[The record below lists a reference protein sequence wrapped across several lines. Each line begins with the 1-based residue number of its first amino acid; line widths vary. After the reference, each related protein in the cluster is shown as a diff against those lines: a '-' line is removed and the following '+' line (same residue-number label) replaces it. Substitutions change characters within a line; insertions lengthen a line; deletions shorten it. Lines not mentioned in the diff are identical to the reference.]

1 LSTSDATHV
10 LLKTTADEQLSDDSA
25 TRFACQNETKALEL
39 ITLLTMRSPPP
50 GQAPVP
56 GAASASAADA
66 SNSAVACQLCRKR
79 KVKARV
85 VLDGKVTLLCKA
97 CTLEQ
102 MAKHKEDNAD
112 NDENSGSG
120 ASDEADDKDG
130 KEKHHRRHHRHHHG
144 HHKHGA
150 RSSAK
155 DEPHSAADAAV
166 DAKERSK
173 QHGFAVHKTEADM
186 YAWSSSEDEDG
197 KTHTPRKLKV
207 TISERSRKHRSSEK
221 DETALEETAK
231 SLSMRNTPV
240 TSPNKEAGDGTK
252 NNTPPVSRR
261 RQPRQRKE
269 DFSVLL
275 VPSGGGDGGGASTSV
290 LDLFDLSMLG
300 GGAALADVGDEL
312 LVPEVLQPTSNG
324 SSSAAAAASFP
335 NLDDLL
341 SAPLVSAAPVQ
352 AAAAPVVVPSPAI
365 VTPAPASAIVS
376 NEPESAR
383 LMRLA
388 KASLDGGDLATAL
401 GKATE
406 CVSLVNSQMQTADAL
421 GKATLEP
428 QLAYAAKYVSLLRLT
443 KQTMAIGAPSVP
455 SKRASAL
462 AVIAA
467 GIRVSAEHRAKAV
480 RAAILR
486 CGASKDYHTAATLL
500 RLLLSTNPPDAATL
514 DQQLAK
520 CESEGETNATLPL
533 SPTELYCAAS
543 LEPLEHGRALRCKAC
558 GLHYS
563 LESKM
568 MSEACG
574 VCELNELEACT
585 L

>member
-1 LSTSDATHV
+1 
-10 LLKTTADEQLSDDSA
+10 
-25 TRFACQNETKALEL
+25 
-39 ITLLTMRSPPP
+39 M
-50 GQAPVP
+50 
-56 GAASASAADA
+56 
-66 SNSAVACQLCRKR
+66 CRKR

-85 VLDGKVTLLCKA
+85 VIDGKVTLLCKA

-102 MAKHKEDNAD
+102 VAKAKA
-112 NDENSGSG
+112 
-120 ASDEADDKDG
+120 EADANGDGDGSDSGDDAGADGDEKDP
-130 KEKHHRRHHRHHHG
+130 HRRRHHRHHHHRHHG
-144 HHKHGA
+144 HGGHKHGGGGHHGKEDDA
-150 RSSAK
+150 
-155 DEPHSAADAAV
+155 AADAN
-166 DAKERSK
+166 ERSK
-173 QHGFAVHKTEADM
+173 QPGFTVHKTEADM
-186 YAWSSSEDEDG
+186 YAWSSSEEDG
-197 KTHTPRKLKV
+197 EGKSHTPRKLKV
-207 TISERSRKHRSSEK
+207 TISERTRKHKSSEK

-240 TSPNKEAGDGTK
+240 SSPIKEDGK
-252 NNTPPVSRR
+252 QSPVTSRR

-275 VPSGGGDGGGASTSV
+275 MPSSDGAGASTSV
-290 LDLFDLSMLG
+290 LDLFDLTDFG
-300 GGAALADVGDEL
+300 GGAALADIGDEL
-312 LVPEVLQPTSNG
+312 LVPTQASGGAST
-324 SSSAAAAASFP
+324 SSAAPSFP

-341 SAPLVSAAPVQ
+341 SAPLVSATPTPAVVVAPSAPVV
-352 AAAAPVVVPSPAI
+352 AAAAPPAA
-365 VTPAPASAIVS
+365 APVAPV
-376 NEPESAR
+376 NDEPDAAR
-383 LMRLA
+383 LMRQSKAALDSGDLATGLA
-388 KASLDGGDLATAL
+388 KAS
-401 GKATE
+401 E
-406 CVSLVNSQMQTADAL
+406 CVSLVSNLMQTADAL
-421 GKATLEP
+421 GKATLYS

-486 CGASKDYHTAATLL
+486 CGASKDYHSAAAML
-500 RLLLSTNPPDAATL
+500 RLLLSTNPPDSATL
-514 DQQLAK
+514 QQQLAK

-563 LESKM
+563 LEAKM
-568 MSEACG
+568 MSEPCA
-574 VCELNELEACT
+574 VCELNELESCT